1 MTVSPSRREI
11 TLRGLILGALITVV
25 FTASNVYLGLR
36 IGLTFA
42 SSIPAAVISMAVLR
56 LLGRGTILENNMV
69 QSQASAAGTLS
80 CVFATFPGLI
90 MAGYWHSFPFWQTAG
105 LSLAGG
111 VLGVLFTIPL
121 RHALVTRS
129 ALPYPEGVAA
139 AEILR
144 AGAEAQSGQGLRA
157 LLAGGLV
164 SAVMSFAT
172 GALRLLADGI
182 TLTVSAGTAIF
193 QFSASFSLALVG
205 AGYLVGLAGGL
216 AMLTG
221 CVLAWGIGVPWLSS
235 HTPNPANLP
244 AAVFAHDLWLHKIR
258 FIGAGSIAVASL
270 WTLVELL
277 PPVLSGIRQSL
288 RPADSDTTTHERDL
302 SPLAMAGLLG
312 LSALGLWWF
321 FRDFLSPVT
330 TGATALVLAAVLFCI
345 VFGFLMAAACGYMAG
360 IVGSSSS
367 PISGIIIVGAVLS
380 ALMILALE
388 TLGLVPPALMAN
400 GQKLAT
406 AFTILL
412 LSAITAT
419 IAISND
425 NLQDLKTGQLVGAS
439 PWKQEAVLIVG
450 CVVGSLVIPPVL
462 NLLYQA
468 YGFAGAMPRPGM
480 DPARALS
487 APQPALI
494 TLITQGIFS
503 GTLDWTMLDAGLA
516 LGCVLI
522 AVDRLLRRH
531 GLSLPPLGVAVGLY
545 LPASTSVTL
554 AGGAVLGWALRA
566 WANRTTHRDTET
578 QARQTYGTMLASG
591 FIVGESLT
599 GVTIAGLSGALGRD
613 DALSMASV
621 LPVAL
626 PNLLG
631 GLAFCAACV
640 WFARGLVGRRDR
652 ALSP

>member
-56 LLGRGTILENNMV
+56 MLGRSTILENNMV

-164 SAVMSFAT
+164 STVLSFAT

-182 TLTVSAGTAIF
+182 TLTASAGAAVF
-193 QFSASFSLALVG
+193 QLSASFSLALVG

-221 CVLAWGIGVPWLSS
+221 CFLAWGVGVPWLSS

-244 AAVFAHDLWLHKIR
+244 ASVFAHDLWLHKIR

-277 PPVLSGIRQSL
+277 PPVISGIRQSL
-288 RPADSDTTTHERDL
+288 TPSDSSTATHERDL
-302 SPLAMAGLLG
+302 TPLSMAGLLG
-312 LSALGLWWF
+312 LSAFGLWWF
-321 FRDFLSPVT
+321 FRDFLGPVT
-330 TGATALVLAAVLFCI
+330 TGAGALVLAAVLFCI

-388 TLGLVPPALMAN
+388 TLGLVPSALMAN

-468 YGFAGAMPRPGM
+468 YGFAGAMP
-480 DPARALS
+480 
-487 APQPALI
+487 
-494 TLITQGIFS
+494 
-503 GTLDWTMLDAGLA
+503 
-516 LGCVLI
+516 
-522 AVDRLLRRH
+522 
-531 GLSLPPLGVAVGLY
+531 
-545 LPASTSVTL
+545 
-554 AGGAVLGWALRA
+554 
-566 WANRTTHRDTET
+566 
-578 QARQTYGTMLASG
+578 
-591 FIVGESLT
+591 
-599 GVTIAGLSGALGRD
+599 
-613 DALSMASV
+613 
-621 LPVAL
+621 
-626 PNLLG
+626 
-631 GLAFCAACV
+631 
-640 WFARGLVGRRDR
+640 
-652 ALSP
+652 

>member
-1 MTVSPSRREI
+1 MTVSPHHREI

-80 CVFATFPGLI
+80 CVFATFPGLV

-121 RHALVTRS
+121 RQALVTRS

-164 SAVMSFAT
+164 SAVLSFAT
-172 GALRLLADGI
+172 SALRLLADGI
-182 TLTVSAGTAIF
+182 TLTASAGTAVF

-221 CVLAWGIGVPWLSS
+221 GVLAWGIGVPWLSS
-235 HTPNPANLP
+235 HTPNPAHLP
-244 AAVFAHDLWLHKIR
+244 AAAFAHDLWLHKIR

-277 PPVLSGIRQSL
+277 PPVLNGIRQSL
-288 RPADSDTTTHERDL
+288 RPAKGTTTTHERDL
-302 SPLAMAGLLG
+302 SPWSMAALLAV
-312 LSALGLWWF
+312 SAFGLWWF
-321 FRDFLSPVT
+321 FRDFLGPMT
-330 TGATALVLAAVLFCI
+330 TGAGALVGAAVLFCI

-367 PISGIIIVGAVLS
+367 PISGISIVGAVLS
-380 ALMILALE
+380 ALVILGLE
-388 TLGLVPPALMAN
+388 ALGLVPPALMAN

-406 AFTILL
+406 AFTILV

-468 YGFAGAMPRPGM
+468 YGFAGATPRPGM
-480 DPARALS
+480 DPSRALS

-503 GTLDWTMLDAGLA
+503 GTLDWSMLGAGLV
-516 LGCVLI
+516 LGCVLV
-522 AVDRLLRRH
+522 AVDRLLRRR

-545 LPASTSVTL
+545 LPASTSLTL
-554 AGGAVLGWALRA
+554 AGGAVLGWALRT
-566 WANRTTHRDTET
+566 WARRSAAQESET
-578 QARQTYGTMLASG
+578 QASQTRGTMLASG

-599 GVTIAGLSGALGRD
+599 GVAVAAFSGALGHD
-613 DALSMASV
+613 DALSIAST
-621 LPVAL
+621 LPTAA
-626 PNLLG
+626 PDLLG
-631 GLAFCAACV
+631 VLAFCAACA
-640 WFARGLVGRRDR
+640 WFARRLVGQRNRTV
-652 ALSP
+652 SP